1 MDEKWTLN
9 ASQAKLLAD
18 LGEGIQHDGNECF
31 YQELIDHRLADHDD
45 DKVILTDAGQI
56 AAADFLRQ
64 AEGQCLDD
72 ASIALSFHG
81 TIFYDLNIDRG
92 HTEADGQELQEAL
105 ENDAKELDT
114 EGQA

>member
-1 MDEKWTLN
+1 MDEKWTLS

-31 YQELIDHRLADHDD
+31 YQELIDHRLADHDGD
-45 DKVILTDAGQI
+45 DVVLTDAGQM

-64 AEGQCLDD
+64 AGEQVLED
-72 ASIALSFHG
+72 AFIVLSFQG
-81 TIFYDLNIDRG
+81 TIFYDLKIDRG
-92 HTEADGQELQEAL
+92 HTEDDGQEPYEAL

-114 EGQA
+114 EEQD